1 MTTAVATDIVPA
13 KPRAQARTPRTSYAA
28 ADMRSGNIALYRP
41 QLRSAD
47 AEVLRDAPTVRAR
60 ARDLVRNNPHAQH
73 AVRIS
78 RIAVVG
84 GELRL
89 RLNPDY
95 RFIGIERVLVDGWAR
110 DVERVWR
117 QYAHGPHF
125 WIDAGRRYTFTD
137 LFALIHDQDF
147 VDGEALVVS
156 EWDEDRPTKT
166 CFQVVDVDRL
176 SNPVGYPESAYFKGG
191 IELNRLGAPLAYHIR
206 DAHQVEYGIAPHL
219 AQVTHTRVERET
231 SWYRPIT
238 MHSFQPLR
246 PGQTRGMSEFASAIV
261 ALKMGHEYQEM
272 ELATASLQASIA
284 AVLTSAANMQQ
295 AADMMGTG
303 DRVDPESGELISS
316 AQAAFE
322 DSIGYYNSLDFT
334 FNGVKVPKLA
344 PGDKLDLVGSKH
356 PTSAYA
362 EFVRNQLY
370 SVAAGL
376 GVDPIALTQDYSRAN
391 YASNKM
397 SFAHNGRAA
406 ETRRA
411 RLLRMIGIPMF
422 GAWLEEKIAAGEIDM
437 PQGLR
442 PDQFY
447 LVKDALVR
455 GTFITASRAMIEP
468 MKERQAQQLGRS
480 LGVETMESMCAEEG
494 ESWEDNL
501 EQIAR
506 ENQRAAE
513 LGIMLPSMM
522 PLVQGAPLPSQPD
535 DEDADAPGPNDPPAD
550 DPSAYDAGL

>member
-1 MTTAVATDIVPA
+1 MAAA
-13 KPRAQARTPRTSYAA
+13 SRAAGPRTSYAA
-28 ADMRSGNIALYRP
+28 AETRGGNIALYRP
-41 QLRSAD
+41 HLRSAD

-84 GELRL
+84 AELRL

-95 RFIGIERVLVDGWAR
+95 RFLGIDRVHVDGWAR
-110 DVERVWR
+110 DVERLWR

-125 WIDAGRRYTFTD
+125 WVDAGRRYTFSD

-147 VDGEALVVS
+147 IDGEALVVA
-156 EWDEDRPTKT
+156 EWDEARPTKT
-166 CFQVVDVDRL
+166 CFQVIDVDRL
-176 SNPVGYPESAYFKGG
+176 SNPVGVPEGTYFKGG
-191 IELNRLGAPLAYHIR
+191 VEMDRLGAPVAYHIR
-206 DAHQVEYGIAPHL
+206 DAHPAEYGIGPPL
-219 AQVTHTRVERET
+219 ATVTHTRVERET
-231 SWYRPIT
+231 PWYRPIA

-246 PGQTRGMSEFASAIV
+246 AGQTRGMSEFASAIV

-272 ELATASLQASIA
+272 ELATANLQASIA
-284 AVLTSAANMQQ
+284 AVLTTAANMQQ
-295 AADMMGTG
+295 AADMVGEKIDAETG
-303 DRVDPESGELISS
+303 EIITG

-322 DSIGYYNSLDFT
+322 DSISYYNSLDFT

-411 RLLRMIGIPMF
+411 RLLRMIGMPMV
-422 GAWLEEKIAAGEIDM
+422 GAWLEEKIAAGEVDM
-437 PQGLR
+437 PLGLH
-442 PDQFY
+442 PEQFY
-447 LVKDALVR
+447 KVKDALVR
-455 GTFITASRAMIEP
+455 GTFITSSRAMIEP
-468 MKERQAQQLGRS
+468 MKERQAQQLGRA
-480 LGVETMESMCAEEG
+480 LGVETLESMCAEEG

-506 ENQRAAE
+506 ENARAAE
-513 LGIMLPSMM
+513 LGVMLPTMM
-522 PLVQGAPLPSQPD
+522 PPLMPAAPVAD
-535 DEDADAPGPNDPPAD
+535 DDAADDDAPGPNDPPAD
-550 DPSAYDAGL
+550 DPSAYAGL